1 MDSSLRIPAVSTSAV
16 QSARQ
21 TSLQGEART
30 VSDPRATDEQAS
42 AQVSIS
48 AEGRAAEQAAMAA
61 VQSPATAVAPP
72 QTEVVAP
79 PANAGSSRSLESAV
93 ATPGPATG
101 ASRFE
106 RGEVEAT
113 EARAETTAEAR
124 SRSEPDAA
132 SSANRP
138 AVELYLDNASRSN
151 AQPAPS
157 TVRVSA

>member
-1 MDSSLRIPAVSTSAV
+1 MDSALRISAVDTSAV

-21 TSLQGEART
+21 AALPGEART
-30 VSDPRATDEQAS
+30 VSDPRAAGEQAS

-48 AEGRAAEQAAMAA
+48 AEGRAAEQAAIAAAQSPDAA
-61 VQSPATAVAPP
+61 VAAAQV
-72 QTEVVAP
+72 EVVAP
-79 PANAGSSRSLESAV
+79 PANAESSRSLESAV

-101 ASRFE
+101 ASRSE

-113 EARAETTAEAR
+113 EGRAETTAEAR